1 MWVVFL
7 RPPGADT
14 HTFLDKKKGNQ
25 KDDKKHWG
33 SVTPCSACLRNEP
46 CGRDKR
52 KKKKDKKAWHTT
64 ERKNIIIMK
73 KKKKKTTTRFRVI
86 SAHRWYKRDQKK
98 KKKLK
103 KETKWIN
110 KKRKRQNSFLRCVL
124 LKKEK
129 KKGKVRIAKTRCS
142 EYCQRK
148 KKIPKKEVKNCLER
162 K

>member
-73 KKKKKTTTRFRVI
+73 KKKKQR
-86 SAHRWYKRDQKK
+86 H
-98 KKKLK
+98 
-103 KETKWIN
+103 
-110 KKRKRQNSFLRCVL
+110 VL
-124 LKKEK
+124 EWFQLIGDTNE
-129 KKGKVRIAKTRCS
+129 I
-142 EYCQRK
+142 RK
-148 KKIPKKEVKNCLER
+148 KKRNSKR
-162 K
+162 KQSE